1 MKTLHRYL
9 LQQILAS
16 LLMTV
21 LVFTFVLLL
30 GNVLKEILNL
40 VLSGKV
46 TLGILTRALGLL
58 IPFVLAFALPM
69 GMLAATLLV
78 FGRFS
83 ADQELTAVRASG
95 ISLLSLVGPV
105 LLLSL
110 LLCGLSAAVNL
121 EIAPRCRVAFNT
133 LRDRLKIKIVSAY
146 LPEGRFVDL
155 PGTIFYV
162 EKNDGRNLKTVVLYR
177 LQEGTNVVVA
187 KIRAP
192 RGYYQPDS
200 TGKKIE
206 LHLFNAQSVTQTDEG
221 WSSGT
226 VGELIEE
233 LDLGA
238 GGSATKRIDLSD
250 MTFGQLQDELHDL
263 ERRVNFS
270 PIVKKSPDQLHAAM
284 REIRKQTEDITSP
297 VRVQIHKQV
306 ALSFACFGFTLIG
319 IPLGIRVHRRETN
332 VNFGVAL
339 LLVFVYYG
347 FVLVAESLAIRP
359 QFAPHLM
366 IWLPNFIFQA
376 VGAVLLWRANRGV

>member
-1 MKTLHRYL
+1 
-9 LQQILAS
+9 
-16 LLMTV
+16 MTV

-30 GNVLKEILNL
+30 GDALKEILNL

-83 ADQELTAVRASG
+83 ADQELTAARASG

-110 LLCGLSAAVNL
+110 VLCGISAAVNL

-146 LPEGRFVDL
+146 LPEGRPVEL
-155 PGTIFYV
+155 PGVIFYV
-162 EKNDGRNLKTVVLYR
+162 EKNDGRNLKNVMLYR
-177 LQEGTNVVVA
+177 LQDGTNVVVA

-192 RGYYQPDS
+192 RGYYQLDS

-206 LHLFNAQSVTQTDEG
+206 LHLFNAQSVTLMDEG
-221 WSSGT
+221 WST
-226 VGELIEE
+226 QTIGELTDE

-238 GGSATKRIDLSD
+238 GGSSAKKIELSD
-250 MTFGQLQDELHDL
+250 MTFTQLQDELHDL
-263 ERRVNFS
+263 EQRVNFA
-270 PIVKKSPDQLHAAM
+270 PVPKKPSDQSRVAL
-284 REIRKQTEDITSP
+284 RELRKPAEDITSP
-297 VRVQIHKQV
+297 VRVQIHKRV

-332 VNFGVAL
+332 VNFAVAL
-339 LLVFVYYG
+339 VLVFVYYG
-347 FVLVAESLAIRP
+347 FVLVAEGLAARP
-359 QFAPHLM
+359 QFAPHLL

-376 VGAVLLWRANRGV
+376 VGAVLLWHANRGV